1 MISEL
6 FYQCK
11 KTLVIL
17 YLVITRC
24 FFSFVF
30 GINRIHHG
38 TQVIF
43 AKKRYKTVAIDQT
56 NSSKLIDAK
65 RKWYIRSEDNW
76 KEYEYAVPERKLA
89 ISSTWYNLKHNSTA
103 FWNYYKKNWFQ
114 DDIYSILHGGYI
126 LSIHCVGK
134 DAARGKGFI

>member
-11 KTLVIL
+11 KALVTL

-24 FFSFVF
+24 FFSFL
-30 GINRIHHG
+30 GINRIHRW

-43 AKKRYKTVAIDQT
+43 VKNKKRYKTIYL
-56 NSSKLIDAK
+56 SSAWRVRDK

-76 KEYEYAVPERKLA
+76 KAYHYAVPESNLTIA
-89 ISSTWYNLKHNSTA
+89 PTWYNLKHNSTA
-103 FWNYYKKNWFQ
+103 FWNYYKKNWLQ
-114 DDIYSILHGGYI
+114 KDIYSILHNGYI

-134 DAARGKGFI
+134 DAARGKGFF

>member
-1 MISEL
+1 MIGSL
-6 FYQCK
+6 FNSCK
-11 KTLVIL
+11 KTLVTL
-17 YLVITRC
+17 YLIITRC
-24 FFSFVF
+24 FFSFLGV
-30 GINRIHHG
+30 NRIHHR

-56 NSSKLIDAK
+56 NPSKLVDTK
-65 RKWYIRSEDNW
+65 RKWYIRSESDW
-76 KEYEYAVPERKLA
+76 KEYEYTVPESKLVIA
-89 ISSTWYNLKHNSTA
+89 STWYNLKHNSTA
-103 FWNYYKKNWFQ
+103 FWNYYKKNWLQ